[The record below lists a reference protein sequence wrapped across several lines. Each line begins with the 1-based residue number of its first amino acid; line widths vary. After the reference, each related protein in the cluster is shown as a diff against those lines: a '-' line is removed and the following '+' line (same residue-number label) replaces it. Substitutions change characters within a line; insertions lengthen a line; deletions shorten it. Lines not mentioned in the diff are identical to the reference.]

1 MSSLVPYNDY
11 LLNNSLLN
19 YGFLIMDKSHSN
31 GARKYERGVDY
42 IHKYIKDSGHW
53 MSYCQ

>member
-11 LLNNSLLN
+11 FLNNSLLN
-19 YGFLIMDKSHSN
+19 YGFLIMDKSPSN

-42 IHKYIKDSGHW
+42 IRKYIKDSGHW

>member
-11 LLNNSLLN
+11 FLNNSLLN
-19 YGFLIMDKSHSN
+19 YGFLIMDKSHFN

-42 IHKYIKDSGHW
+42 IQKYIKDSGHW
-53 MSYCQ
+53 MSYRQ